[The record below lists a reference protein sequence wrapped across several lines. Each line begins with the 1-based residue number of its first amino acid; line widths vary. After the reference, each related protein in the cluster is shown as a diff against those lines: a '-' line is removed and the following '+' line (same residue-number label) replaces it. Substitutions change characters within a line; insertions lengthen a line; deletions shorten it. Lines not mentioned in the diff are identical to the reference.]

1 MQFLKY
7 NDIFA
12 VLSTVCLALFWTQ
25 YQQLKSDLKYEAN
38 LLNKTHQSNESIVIF
53 NRVPK
58 CGSES
63 LHKIMEILSA
73 KNNFTVYDDEHTK
86 KGVEITYLAEKSD
99 RKAFVDM
106 FYKEPNLKL
115 PCVYTKHANF
125 LEFEE
130 FNQTTP
136 IYINI
141 VRDPVERILSW
152 YYYTRQNWYIF
163 SYDQYGNHYLNYH
176 KSIKQLKSTFQDCL
190 IKKGPDCHYPSGTK
204 VHYGPY
210 GDSHFSQVKNNVF
223 FPLQSSKKL
232 LC

>member
-130 FNQTTP
+130 FLCSQEFLCNKDSKLTQ
-136 IYINI
+136 
-141 VRDPVERILSW
+141 VRFIWSKYDDNMTNFRHID
-152 YYYTRQNWYIF
+152 I
-163 SYDQYGNHYLNYH
+163 SY
-176 KSIKQLKSTFQDCL
+176 
-190 IKKGPDCHYPSGTK
+190 
-204 VHYGPY
+204 
-210 GDSHFSQVKNNVF
+210 F
-223 FPLQSSKKL
+223 FPYFRNMRINMKFNMTKMDKYHIV
-232 LC
+232 